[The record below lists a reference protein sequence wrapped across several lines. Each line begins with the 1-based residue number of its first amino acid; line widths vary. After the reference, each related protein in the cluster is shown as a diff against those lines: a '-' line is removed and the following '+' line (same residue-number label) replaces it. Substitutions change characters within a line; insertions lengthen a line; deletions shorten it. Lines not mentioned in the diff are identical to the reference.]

1 MNKKNYFNELLC
13 ILIITSLLTFGATVF
28 KVTTFAISISKNID
42 ETFNFVNLILEFNN
56 YVKQLQSIEYIA
68 TIHRYYSIFCIIAF
82 VIYLI
87 YLIIKDN
94 KAYKTPQ
101 FYNILQNV
109 FITTFVLYITKN
121 FFFAIKSINARL
133 YSSSFSKKIYL
144 MARMQELKNIYI
156 LIIIALTIYVIINIL
171 SYISLKKE
179 LNYGKNVLWYLSSLI
194 IFSGLYFSNYQI
206 QLSSRKIN
214 PFKYYIENYTLDK
227 DNKPILVPTVNQK
240 KAFKKY
246 IDLGIRN
253 IFSNGMV
260 FEFDKNNKDKIN
272 VSYDVEKVREN
283 DLVITKQYDY
293 KKER

>member
-1 MNKKNYFNELLC
+1 M
-13 ILIITSLLTFGATVF
+13 
-28 KVTTFAISISKNID
+28 
-42 ETFNFVNLILEFNN
+42 NLILEFNN

-109 FITTFVLYITKN
+109 LITTFVLYITKN
-121 FFFAIKSINARL
+121 FFFAIKSINSRL

-156 LIIIALTIYVIINIL
+156 LIIIALIIYVIINIL

-194 IFSGLYFSNYQI
+194 IFSGLCFSNYQI

-240 KAFKKY
+240 S
-246 IDLGIRN
+246 I
-253 IFSNGMV
+253 
-260 FEFDKNNKDKIN
+260 
-272 VSYDVEKVREN
+272 
-283 DLVITKQYDY
+283 
-293 KKER
+293 

>member
-1 MNKKNYFNELLC
+1 M
-13 ILIITSLLTFGATVF
+13 
-28 KVTTFAISISKNID
+28 
-42 ETFNFVNLILEFNN
+42 NLILEFNN
-56 YVKQLQSIEYIA
+56 YVKQLQSIEYLA

-179 LNYGKNVLWYLSSLI
+179 LNYGKHVLWYLSSLI
-194 IFSGLYFSNYQI
+194 IFLGYVFQIIKYNYLQEKLI
-206 QLSSRKIN
+206 HLNTISKTTHWIKI
-214 PFKYYIENYTLDK
+214 I
-227 DNKPILVPTVNQK
+227 
-240 KAFKKY
+240 
-246 IDLGIRN
+246 
-253 IFSNGMV
+253 S
-260 FEFDKNNKDKIN
+260 
-272 VSYDVEKVREN
+272 
-283 DLVITKQYDY
+283 QY
-293 KKER
+293 